1 MMMMEKEGG
10 REDEDDDDGEGR
22 RKRMKMM
29 MMEKEKGPLV
39 GVRRLRHTPP
49 VAQLHLPLP
58 GG

>member
-1 MMMMEKEGG
+1 
-10 REDEDDDDGEGR
+10 
-22 RKRMKMM
+22 MKMM
-29 MMEKEKGPLV
+29 MMEKEGGPLV